1 MNTYRKAKTTINI
14 VAYVSLFISSIWG
27 LFFMAPGNV
36 KSLFSL
42 CMWVGFAI
50 FPYTLV
56 RNNDFTKAGK
66 YFLFALVAMAVV
78 QILRTA
84 ISSDSDLYA
93 LGNKWFTL
101 FGNEYTA
108 LLMLPPLF
116 TYLGTLSY
124 SVNLLKKTT
133 YVYLAIGLILS
144 VFMKFPLGMLSIF
157 VIVFYPYVNKK
168 YRILIII
175 AIAESFIK
183 ATTGDNPSRM
193 YFIVIGFAL
202 CSYVLV
208 YIIKRIK
215 LLKAFAVS
223 IIIVPFLMFIPI
235 LNLANQDE
243 TTFQKLQE
251 YILQRSN
258 DEDLASDTRTF
269 LYLEMAE
276 DLTATDS
283 WLFGKGAFS
292 RYYSAYFDQSL
303 IGGLGRISSE
313 VPFLNYLL
321 RGGLCYVIV
330 YFGLLIYAVYLGIW
344 KGKNKFVQSIAVIAL
359 GWYFNS
365 FVGDIT
371 GCRFYHL
378 AFFLLLGCCLS
389 RKWLY
394 CTDKDIERLISIS
407 DEITVWKRRHSICR
421 EIFIRLQKGSY

>member
-1 MNTYRKAKTTINI
+1 MDIFHKTKYSIRI
-14 VAYVSLFISSIWG
+14 VAYVTLFISSFWG
-27 LFFMAPGNV
+27 LYFMAPGFI
-36 KSLFSL
+36 KALFSA
-42 CMWVGFAI
+42 CMWISFAI
-50 FPYTLV
+50 FPYFLIK
-56 RNNDFTKAGK
+56 NNDFSKTGK
-66 YFLFALVAMAVV
+66 YILAALVIMAVL

-84 ISSDSDLYA
+84 ISSEPYLYA

-124 SVNLLKKTT
+124 GVNLLKKTT
-133 YVYLAIGLILS
+133 YIYLTIGLVFS

-157 VIVFYPYVNKK
+157 VIVFYPYVTKK
-168 YRILIII
+168 FRFLIII
-175 AIAESFIK
+175 AMVEAFIK
-183 ATTGDNPSRM
+183 ATTGENPARM
-193 YFIVIGFAL
+193 YLIVIGFAL
-202 CSYVLV
+202 CSYILV
-208 YIIKRIK
+208 YITKRIK
-215 LLKAFAVS
+215 LLKAFAVLV
-223 IIIVPFLMFIPI
+223 IIAPLMMFIPI
-235 LNLANQDE
+235 LNLANQNE

-251 YILQRSN
+251 YIMQKSN
-258 DEDLASDTRTF
+258 DENLSTDTRTF

-292 RYYSAYFDQSL
+292 RYYSAFFDQSS
-303 IGGLGRISSE
+303 IGKFGRLSSE

-330 YFGLLIYAVYLGIW
+330 YFGLLIYAIYLGIW

-365 FVGDIT
+365 FIGDIT
-371 GCRFYHL
+371 GCRYYHL

-394 CTDKDIERLISIS
+394 CTDKDIERLIS
-407 DEITVWKRRHSICR
+407 DKITVRKTQV
-421 EIFIRLQKGSY
+421 FNMP

>member
-1 MNTYRKAKTTINI
+1 MDTFHKTKHTIRI
-14 VAYVSLFISSIWG
+14 VAYASLFISSFWG
-27 LFFMAPGNV
+27 LYFMAPSSI
-36 KSLFSL
+36 KALFSA
-42 CMWVGFAI
+42 CMWISFAI
-50 FPYTLV
+50 FPYILV
-56 RNNDFTKAGK
+56 KNNDFCKTGK
-66 YFLFALVAMAVV
+66 YILAALVIMAVL

-84 ISSDSDLYA
+84 ISSDSYLYA

-116 TYLGTLSY
+116 TYFGTLNY
-124 SVNLLKKTT
+124 GVNLLKKTT
-133 YVYLAIGLILS
+133 YIYLVIGLIFS

-157 VIVFYPYVNKK
+157 VIVFYPYVTKK
-168 YRILIII
+168 YRFLIII
-175 AIAESFIK
+175 AMAEALIK
-183 ATTGDNPSRM
+183 ATTGENPSRM

-223 IIIVPFLMFIPI
+223 VIIAPLLMFIPI
-235 LNLANQDE
+235 LNLANQEE
-243 TTFQKLQE
+243 TTFQKIQE
-251 YILQRSN
+251 YILQESN
-258 DEDLASDTRTF
+258 NADMASDTRTF

-283 WLFGKGAFS
+283 WIFGKGAFS
-292 RYYSAYFDQSL
+292 RYYSAYFDQSS
-303 IGGLGRISSE
+303 IGRFGRISSE

-321 RGGLCYVIV
+321 RGGLCYVIA

-344 KGKNKFVQSIAVIAL
+344 KGNNKFVQSIAVIAL

-365 FVGDIT
+365 FIGDIT
-371 GCRFYHL
+371 GCRYYHL

-389 RKWLY
+389 KRWLN
-394 CTDKDIERLISIS
+394 CTDKDIEQLIS
-407 DEITVWKRRHSICR
+407 DKKVHKKHS
-421 EIFIRLQKGSY
+421 LG